1 MNLNQLEQNLYRL
14 RVMPT
19 LNKLLKQMQ
28 IDSKSFDNEELINF
42 FYSQIPSEEI
52 MGLSDSLLTQK
63 LIELMSAEPAKKLL
77 GSAKVLPKSE
87 TSNFDIRH
95 KETLRLF
102 LKEYFELFFPDL
114 AERMLFDTATF
125 LDKELI
131 ALFGDDDSYMRRF
144 TDALIAI
151 EIVID
156 DSVEP
161 ILIHWE
167 QQGEKPQLF
176 EERIFH
182 YFCGIYFKYK
192 KVIFSIAMFTD
203 SAKEWRKPVTSK
215 YSMSLLDYPINE
227 FTYRIIRLKSFNWE
241 VFQDKSPD
249 NPLTWAY
256 LPLTDYP
263 KEKRP
268 VIKAIAEK
276 GITKT
281 VKNECKK
288 TTLFSL
294 VSHCLKLDKKEEKEY
309 RELVDQN
316 PDYEEVKMVQTIRD
330 LGREE
335 GREEEARK
343 TREATLDVISL
354 GLEHKFGKEGTDLY
368 PEITRL
374 KDVGLLF
381 AIQKGLWT
389 SNSLSE
395 LCRIYK

>member
-268 VIKAIAEK
+268 VIKAIAEE